1 MTYGIFSITI
11 SESIKWIE
19 KYYFQN
25 DLWDYFY

>member
-11 SESIKWIE
+11 FESIKWIE
-19 KYYFQN
+19 KYYLQN

>member
-19 KYYFQN
+19 KYYLQN
-25 DLWDYFY
+25 DLWDF